1 MRREVV
7 DAARVLLY
15 KISMDGK
22 KFSKS
27 ESEREVANILAGE
40 RALARQARLALER
53 RKRPPEDGEVVPAAL
68 PNKPKPIIGG
78 AEAAVE

>member
-7 DAARVLLY
+7 DAERVLRY
-15 KISMDGK
+15 KISMDRK
-22 KFSKS
+22 RFSKS

-40 RALARQARLALER
+40 RALARLARLALER

>member
-7 DAARVLLY
+7 VAERVLRY
-15 KISMDGK
+15 KITMDRK
-22 KFSKS
+22 RFSKS
-27 ESEREVANILAGE
+27 ESERKAANLLTGE

-68 PNKPKPIIGG
+68 PDKPKPIIGG